1 MLNITKD
8 FSYIIKIISLLAE
21 LLINAL
27 RLSIFHELTGLK
39 DHIDLDSPSFDKELD
54 IIEIQIIEDNEII
67 STQNNF
73 SLLFDFDLLINNFD
87 LKAIYLSSSTNGYT
101 NAVTFQDILNNKYT
115 FIATLKKTLHP
126 NPSNSNQV

>member
-21 LLINAL
+21 FYNLKLSEYNITQQAESLINAL
-27 RLSIFHELTGLK
+27 RLSIFHELTGLE

-73 SLLFDFDLLINNFD
+73 SLLFDFDLIL
-87 LKAIYLSSSTNGYT
+87 IYL
-101 NAVTFQDILNNKYT
+101 
-115 FIATLKKTLHP
+115 
-126 NPSNSNQV
+126 